1 MIIPVLVD
9 VVANFA
15 YKETKSEEQS
25 HIFVMNL
32 IFMSINMIF
41 LPLTGLISIDD
52 LLKLILQSELDFVRQ
67 VSSHMGQMAAF
78 FATYIMQTTFVSN
91 CIQLLDLPHL
101 IISQFSKLVDRF
113 KDREFK
119 DKYAF

>member
-1 MIIPVLVD
+1 MSLALCNAVIIPVLVD

-52 LLKLILQSELDFVRQ
+52 LLKLILQSELDFVR
-67 VSSHMGQMAAF
+67 
-78 FATYIMQTTFVSN
+78 
-91 CIQLLDLPHL
+91 
-101 IISQFSKLVDRF
+101 
-113 KDREFK
+113 
-119 DKYAF
+119 

>member
-1 MIIPVLVD
+1 LSLALCNAVIIPVLVD
-9 VVANFA
+9 VVAKFA

-32 IFMSINMIF
+32 IFMTINMIF
-41 LPLTGLISIDD
+41 LPLTGLISIND
-52 LLKLILQSELDFVRQ
+52 LLKVFLYSELDFVQQ

-91 CIQLLDLPHL
+91 CI
-101 IISQFSKLVDRF
+101 
-113 KDREFK
+113 
-119 DKYAF
+119 

>member
-1 MIIPVLVD
+1 
-9 VVANFA
+9 
-15 YKETKSEEQS
+15 
-25 HIFVMNL
+25 
-32 IFMSINMIF
+32 
-41 LPLTGLISIDD
+41 
-52 LLKLILQSELDFVRQ
+52 
-67 VSSHMGQMAAF
+67 MGQMAAF